1 MIPPFVATWFAN
13 NAIRL
18 AFIAGAI
25 AFVSITLYTIYNDG
39 YNTGYRK
46 MEELHNAEVAK
57 SREEVANV
65 LALNAK
71 LHTEK
76 LAKID
81 KTYKELNDVR
91 EKENK
96 ELTTKYNDA
105 VNRGLFISR
114 ENRTGSSSSGS
125 SQTKSVYKDN
135 RSDRE
140 GLQDRLDTKTTA
152 AILET
157 GRLMQ
162 ESINECHKL
171 LESTR
176 PYIEVVE

>member
-1 MIPPFVATWFAN
+1 MIPPFVAAWFAN
-13 NAIRL
+13 NAIKL
-18 AFIAGAI
+18 AAIAGAI
-25 AFVSITLYTIYNDG
+25 AFVCITLYTIYNDG

-65 LALNAK
+65 LSLNAK

-81 KTYKELNDVR
+81 QTYKELNDVR
-91 EKENK
+91 DKETK
-96 ELTTKYNDA
+96 ELTDKYNNA
-105 VNRGLFISR
+105 VDRGLFISR
-114 ENRTGSSSSGS
+114 ENRTSSSSSGS
-125 SQTKSVYKDN
+125 SQTKGIDKDN
-135 RSDRE
+135 RSNRE
-140 GLQDRLDTKTTA
+140 GLQDRLDRRTTE
-152 AILET
+152 AIYGT
-157 GRLMQ
+157 GKLMQ

-171 LESTR
+171 LVTTR